1 MAGGKKGIVEG
12 AADAAAEA
20 ADAGVTAA
28 KGALGA
34 VGGMIGGLAD
44 KAAEAAGDAAEA
56 AKGAVDTT
64 VSAATDVAG
73 KAADLAGDAVEVVK
87 DAVGGAA
94 ATVADVAGDA
104 ADAAKGAVGAVTETV
119 GAGAAAVAGGAT
131 AAAGAAAAAIGSL
144 GAGLTGGG
152 SGGADDGRK
161 GGGAGGSSGGGGRY
175 GAGAGASDKGD
186 EFIGGA
192 LPVLLGAAGAAL
204 LAWGGMHLLNNRW
217 NVPPAPEYQGP
228 ASAPAAATNWVGGVA
243 DGLKG
248 QFPWLTLAQGATATT
263 VIASGEAADA
273 ATKISALDAAGTAI
287 AAVPEGA
294 GALLID
300 NITVAGSADAPVGA
314 ALAGLG
320 ANPDVAACAAAFT
333 GTMAG
338 RTINFTTASA
348 EINADSARLLDAL
361 TGIGKACAAHTIA
374 IEGHTDTQG
383 EAASN
388 LALSQ
393 GRADAVKAYWAGKGL
408 TGANITATGLGETAL
423 LVQTPD
429 NTPNEQNRRIEFEVT
444 AAQ

>member
-1 MAGGKKGIVEG
+1 MAGRKKGIVEG

-44 KAAEAAGDAAEA
+44 KAADAAGEAAQA
-56 AKGAVDTT
+56 AKGAAEGA

-73 KAADLAGDAVEVVK
+73 KAADLAGDAVDAVK

-104 ADAAKGAVGAVTETV
+104 ADAAKGAVGAVTDTAS
-119 GAGAAAVAGGAT
+119 AGAAAVAGGAA
-131 AAAGAAAAAIGSL
+131 AAAGAAAAVIGSL
-144 GAGLTGGG
+144 GAGLGGG
-152 SGGADDGRK
+152 GASGGSDDGRK
-161 GGGAGGSSGGGGRY
+161 GGGAGGSSGSGGFGG
-175 GAGAGASDKGD
+175 GAGADDKGGD
-186 EFIGGA
+186 FIGGA

-217 NVPPAPEYQGP
+217 DVPPAPEYQGP
-228 ASAPAAATNWVGGVA
+228 GSAPAAADWVSGVA

-273 ATKISALDAAGTAI
+273 AVKTSALEAAGAAI

-300 NITVAGSADAPVGA
+300 NITVTGATDTPVGA

-333 GTMAG
+333 ATMAG
-338 RTINFTTASA
+338 RTINFTTGSA
-348 EINADSARLLDAL
+348 EISADSARLLDAL
-361 TGIGKACAAHTIA
+361 TGIGKACSAHVIA
-374 IEGHTDTQG
+374 IEGHTDTVG
-383 EAASN
+383 ETASN
-388 LALSQ
+388 QALSQ
-393 GRADAVKAYWAGKGL
+393 GRADAVKTYWASKGFSG
-408 TGANITATGLGETAL
+408 TTVTATGFGESVLLVATPDETA
-423 LVQTPD
+423 
-429 NTPNEQNRRIEFEVT
+429 NEQNRRIEFKVT
-444 AAQ
+444 AAP